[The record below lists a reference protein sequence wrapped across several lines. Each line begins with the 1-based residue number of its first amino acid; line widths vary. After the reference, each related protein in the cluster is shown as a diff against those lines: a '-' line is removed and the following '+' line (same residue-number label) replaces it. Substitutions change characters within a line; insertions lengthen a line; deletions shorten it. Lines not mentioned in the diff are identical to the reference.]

1 MCYVPHTSD
10 PPRERVTNSA
20 RFPRMRRKPA
30 TKKNLSLIKL
40 SYVRG
45 LRALPLPSNV
55 KKVFFRVDL
64 GLNGVHSEAWVDI
77 AH

>member
-20 RFPRMRRKPA
+20 RFPRMRRKASP
-30 TKKNLSLIKL
+30 KKNLSLIKL

-45 LRALPLPSNV
+45 LRALLASLEREES
-55 KKVFFRVDL
+55 FF
-64 GLNGVHSEAWVDI
+64 
-77 AH
+77 